1 MSPNLKIRLY
11 VAAFAVVL
19 IALLGFTNPSMAT
32 ALTFPTIMAVLM
44 APELVKQFKDS
55 PQDVTVMSL
64 GLIALGL
71 ALAFINPAIPAFAA
85 VLGLSAQPGLTLT
98 AITLGAIL
106 PNATKLVAGISRQAK
121 VAMRQG
127 TKRLTRT
134 NTQRRR
140 DTRANKAQK

>member
-1 MSPNLKIRLY
+1 MIPNLKTRLS
-11 VAAFAVVL
+11 VAAFAIAL
-19 IALLGFTNPSMAT
+19 LALLGFTNPSMAT
-32 ALTFPTIMAVLM
+32 ALTFPAIMAVLM
-44 APELVKQFKDS
+44 APELEKQYKDS
-55 PQDVTVMSL
+55 PMDVTVMSL

-71 ALAFINPAIPAFAA
+71 ALAFINPAMPAFAA
-85 VLGLSAQPGLTLT
+85 VLGLSAQPGITLT

-106 PNATKLVAGISRQAK
+106 PIATKLVEGISRQAK

-140 DTRANKAQK
+140 DARNKKK